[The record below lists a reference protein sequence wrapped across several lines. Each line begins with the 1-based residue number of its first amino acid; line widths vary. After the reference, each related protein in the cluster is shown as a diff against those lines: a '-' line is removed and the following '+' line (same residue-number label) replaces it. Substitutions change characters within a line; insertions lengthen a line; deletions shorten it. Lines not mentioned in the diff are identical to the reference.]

1 MADDADRAQAVQDFH
16 LQLSLNAHRGTGARP
31 ESRQNASCI
40 DCDEPIPAERLAA
53 LPNAERCIYCQE
65 RQELHAR

>member
-1 MADDADRAQAVQDFH
+1 MADDADRAQVAQDLH
-16 LQLSLNAHRGTGARP
+16 LRLALTAHRGAADRTPTRRDG
-31 ESRQNASCI
+31 NCI
-40 DCDEPIPAERLAA
+40 DCDEPIPTERLAA